1 MTKYMQKCPRNWKIE
16 VLSLKWAKS
25 QTKAQESSKDDF
37 VQEIWWPIQES
48 GRSALYLGDSWI
60 IQESCMYAMLFVY
73 GGGTNLTPHRNMSKI
88 SQLSGAI
95 SSLVFN
101 KSLSNL
107 ATLLILR
114 GSFRV
119 YWWIFQIH
127 RSESKLKKLCFVIQG
142 AWFGTVTGCWVVNGV
157 IK

>member
-1 MTKYMQKCPRNWKIE
+1 
-16 VLSLKWAKS
+16 
-25 QTKAQESSKDDF
+25 
-37 VQEIWWPIQES
+37 
-48 GRSALYLGDSWI
+48 
-60 IQESCMYAMLFVY
+60 MYAMMFVY

-114 GSFRV
+114 GSFR
-119 YWWIFQIH
+119 
-127 RSESKLKKLCFVIQG
+127 LC
-142 AWFGTVTGCWVVNGV
+142 
-157 IK
+157 

>member
-1 MTKYMQKCPRNWKIE
+1 M
-16 VLSLKWAKS
+16 
-25 QTKAQESSKDDF
+25 
-37 VQEIWWPIQES
+37 PIQES

-60 IQESCMYAMLFVY
+60 IQESWHVN
-73 GGGTNLTPHRNMSKI
+73 GGGTNLTPHTNMSNI

-114 GSFRV
+114 GSFR
-119 YWWIFQIH
+119 
-127 RSESKLKKLCFVIQG
+127 LC
-142 AWFGTVTGCWVVNGV
+142 
-157 IK
+157 